1 MPARIIFPEK
11 GKVKLEHYESPV
23 LAQDDV
29 RVRTYYSLMS
39 PGTEG
44 RILYRDYEPGSHF
57 ARMFSFPQLK
67 TGVQAIGEVIEKGA
81 KVDEFAA
88 GDIVYMREAHGSE
101 QVLPAA
107 ACSPVPAGIDQRSAC
122 WCGLAKTAFRAAW
135 AGAFDEASDIVIVG
149 AGPVGQM
156 TLRWGAVS
164 NARNLAIVDLSESRL
179 QHAKRGGAS
188 LVLQGDIAECRS
200 QLQSINDGEG
210 PALVIDTTG
219 SAAVFQPALSLC
231 ARYGKLLLLGD
242 TGFPSEQRLSSS
254 VMEKGLTIQATHDS
268 HDRDGWDQRRI
279 DARFFTEV
287 QAGNFR
293 LDGLITHEFKPSDC
307 VEAYALVSDTREKT
321 MGVLFDWTLEDYSS
335 C

>member
-11 GKVKLEHYESPV
+11 GKVELLKSESR
-23 LAQDDV
+23 AISEMDV
-29 RVRTYYSLMS
+29 RVRTIYSLMS

-44 RILYRDYEPGSHF
+44 RILHQEYEPGTHF

-67 TGVQAIGEVIEKGA
+67 TGVQAIGEVLEKG
-81 KVDEFAA
+81 KDVKEFSV

-101 QVLPAA
+101 QVLPAIS
-107 ACSPVPAGIDQRSAC
+107 CSPVPPGISLKPAC

-135 AGAFDEASDIVIVG
+135 AGEFNGDSNVVVVG

-156 TLRWGAVS
+156 TLRWAAAAGVNSLAV
-164 NARNLAIVDLSESRL
+164 VDLSESRL
-179 QHAKRGGAS
+179 QHATRGGAGT
-188 LVLQGDIAECRS
+188 VLPGKLDECRE
-200 QLQSINDGEG
+200 QLEAINDGKG
-210 PALVIDTTG
+210 PELVIDTTG
-219 SAAVFQPALSLC
+219 SAAVFQPALSVC
-231 ARYGKLLLLGD
+231 ASYGKLILLGD
-242 TGFPSEQRLSSS
+242 TGFPSKQCLSSS

-279 DARFFTEV
+279 DAHFFAEV
-287 QAGNFR
+287 LAGNFG

-307 VEAYALVSDTREKT
+307 VEAYRLVTDRREET

-335 C
+335 